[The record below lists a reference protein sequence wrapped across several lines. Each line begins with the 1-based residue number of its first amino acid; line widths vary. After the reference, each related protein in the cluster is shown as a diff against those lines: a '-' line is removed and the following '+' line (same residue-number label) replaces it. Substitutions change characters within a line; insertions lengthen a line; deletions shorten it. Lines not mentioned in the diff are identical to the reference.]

1 MDRVIIFPG
10 ESAVSGQD
18 VLIPAKSV
26 YIALAKIAETL
37 WGKSTVINNFAC
49 TPLTGLNV
57 SAANGEVYAYVNVD
71 VNSWGV
77 LPPDSTQILKQGIIL
92 TPTSFAT
99 PAPSG
104 SGNAI
109 NYLIEVAFEEV
120 DVNPTPRTF
129 VNSAPPYTPY
139 TDNVNTLRQDT
150 ALVQIKAG
158 TEAPVGTQI
167 TPSPDAGFVGAWVI
181 TVNYGE
187 TQIISGN
194 ITVYPGAPFI
204 TALSGYITQAFADA
218 RYALQTGIQNN
229 AYIIRGSTETSVNN
243 YNIVDPSLTIIDNL
257 ELYFYVPTITGG
269 ASNGAVFVGLNGT
282 YKQVVIIN
290 NDGNV
295 ALAASEIVENYHYRI
310 HYLAAIGC
318 WILLNPIW
326 SRGASFSSAVSP
338 QASIPRIEDI
348 KDYVS
353 SFVKGTAVY
362 KTRSGFT
369 QYSVSGVIASV
380 AYVSN
385 GYSQITF
392 SPSLANANYGVIIFA
407 TEIVTSGGSD
417 GSILARELSPTVSGF
432 KVHTMAH
439 WNDKSATDADCEMI
453 TVLVI

>member
-1 MDRVIIFPG
+1 MDRVIVFPA

-18 VLIPAKSV
+18 VLIPSKAA
-26 YIALAKIAETL
+26 YIALAKMAETL
-37 WGKSTVINNFAC
+37 WGTSTVINNFAC

-57 SAANGEVYAYVNVD
+57 SVANGEVYKYTSVD
-71 VNSWGV
+71 TSSWGT

-92 TPTSFAT
+92 TPTTFAT
-99 PAPSG
+99 PAPVG

-109 NYLIEVAFEEV
+109 NYLVEVAFEEV
-120 DVNPTPRTF
+120 DTNPTSRTF
-129 VNSAPPYTPY
+129 VNSSPPYTPY
-139 TDNVNTLRQDT
+139 TSNVNTLRQDT

-158 TEAPVGTQI
+158 TEAPIGTQI

-194 ITVYPGAPFI
+194 ITMYPGAPFI

-218 RYALQTGIQNN
+218 RYAQQVGIQNSIYTLR
-229 AYIIRGSTETSVNN
+229 AALETSANN
-243 YNIVDPSLTIIDNL
+243 YNIIDASIIPVNGTVLT
-257 ELYFYVPTITGG
+257 FYVDVITGG
-269 ASNGAVFVGLNGT
+269 ASSGAITLGVNGT
-282 YKQVVIIN
+282 YYPVEVGNNSGGVLLGAAEIIQSYRYNVIFN
-290 NDGNV
+290 GSVWFLMNT
-295 ALAASEIVENYHYRI
+295 
-310 HYLAAIGC
+310 
-318 WILLNPIW
+318 IW
-326 SRGASFSSAVSP
+326 SDANTFGRGTQLAYLRPQDVKSYVNSF
-338 QASIPRIEDI
+338 I
-348 KDYVS
+348 K
-353 SFVKGTAVY
+353 GAAVY

-380 AYVSN
+380 AYVAE

-392 SPSLANANYGVIIFA
+392 TSPMSNANYGVIISA
-407 TEIVTSGGSD
+407 TEVLTSGGSD

-439 WNDKSATDADCEMI
+439 WNDKAATDADCELI